1 VPRDVVDGAEV
12 AAAVDDGEDT
22 SLVFLDMGKDD
33 DDDDGADVER
43 RRSILDAVLMNGDS
57 MMDTSRR
64 D

>member
-1 VPRDVVDGAEV
+1 MPRDVVDGAEV
-12 AAAVDDGEDT
+12 AAAVDDDEDT
-22 SLVFLDMGKDD
+22 SLVFLDMGK
-33 DDDDGADVER
+33 DDDGADVER

>member
-12 AAAVDDGEDT
+12 AAAVDDDEDT
-22 SLVFLDMGKDD
+22 SLVFLDMGKD

>member
-1 VPRDVVDGAEV
+1 MPRDVVDGAEV
-12 AAAVDDGEDT
+12 AAAVDDDEDT
-22 SLVFLDMGKDD
+22 SLVFLDMGKD

>member
-1 VPRDVVDGAEV
+1 MPRDVVDGAEV

-33 DDDDGADVER
+33 DDDGADVER